1 MITRVPV
8 GGSRRH
14 DGPGEMSVSGQEK
27 WDEHSHGQQGQ
38 QSRAGRDGDR
48 GYPWNPR
55 GNCLTVPGLQPVRPP
70 FFRAERRRLFGC
82 LRKQQQ
88 VNADTERM

>member
-38 QSRAGRDGDR
+38 QSRAGRDGD
-48 GYPWNPR
+48 
-55 GNCLTVPGLQPVRPP
+55 CLTVPGLQPVRPP
-70 FFRAERRRLFGC
+70 FFRAERRHLFGC